1 MLGVW
6 KEDPRGMCIAS
17 NYSAIY
23 KSLLLALELSQSYN
37 IFPPVV
43 CNTCYST
50 AKEDDA
56 DIVTTISVHMWK
68 PHIDGCQLYLEEVGR
83 YSSGDWPKQNMK
95 GRPMDD

>member
-1 MLGVW
+1 MLDVW

-17 NYSAIY
+17 NYSAKY
-23 KSLLLALELSQSYN
+23 KSLLLALELPQSYN

-56 DIVTTISVHMWK
+56 DIVTTTVSVHMWK
-68 PHIDGCQLYLEEVGR
+68 PHIDGCQLYLEEVGGC
-83 YSSGDWPKQNMK
+83 SSGDLPKQK
-95 GRPMDD
+95 